1 VRRVYIGIDYSD
13 ARSPTSRLRGLQVF
27 EATVDEAP
35 QKIETPA
42 PVRFWPFDGFDV
54 PQGQPLVAEL
64 YPSLFRCRYPSAGRS
79 PDEHDAW
86 SVAAC
91 MRKSDHRGTLARY
104 LDPPLTPEERSQATP
119 EGWI

>member
-54 PQGQPLVAEL
+54 PQGQPLVAERSI
-64 YPSLFRCRYPSAGRS
+64 PPCFDAATPARVAARTSTMPGRS
-79 PDEHDAW
+79 PPGCGSSIIGDPG
-86 SVAAC
+86 AAPG
-91 MRKSDHRGTLARY
+91 STA
-104 LDPPLTPEERSQATP
+104 DPRRT
-119 EGWI
+119 